1 MRILRFALVRL
12 ALVAV
17 TACALTGCFDL
28 DQDVNVGR
36 DGSGR
41 YAFSIT
47 MEGAMADALKSS
59 KGDASGNPLAPN
71 KATVATVSKN
81 GKVSKVATA
90 QFKTLSDL
98 TLKNERMS
106 LKVLDGGFF
115 GLTPKHMRFRH
126 SFAVGDARSDRA
138 GLGKKD
144 DEMSQQ
150 LLAGIFGNHEYRF
163 SVTLPGSIERVA
175 PLRIAGVEIRPE
187 ITGDYWRHTVTW
199 RMPLMRM
206 MMAKDIVTEVDFSA
220 LGSFADAQSH

>member
-1 MRILRFALVRL
+1 MRILRLGLARL
-12 ALVAV
+12 AFVAA
-17 TACALTGCFDL
+17 TACGLTGCFDL
-28 DQDVNVGR
+28 DQDVTVGR

-41 YAFSIT
+41 YTFAVT

-71 KATVATVSKN
+71 KAIVATVSKN
-81 GKVSKVATA
+81 GKVTRTATA

-98 TLKNERMS
+98 ALKNERMS
-106 LKVLDGGFF
+106 LKVLDAGLF

-126 SFAVGDARSDRA
+126 SFAVGDARAARSGASRSD
-138 GLGKKD
+138 
-144 DEMSQQ
+144 EQMSQQ

-175 PLRIAGVEIRPE
+175 PLKIAGVEIQPE
-187 ITGDYWRHTVTW
+187 ITGDYWHHTVAW
-199 RMPLMRM
+199 RMPLTRM

-220 LGSFADAQSH
+220 LGTFADAQSR